1 MSFLPTYYY
10 FILASFMASLTV
22 YAWSYRKIYLQ
33 VFPFFLLITLVIEA
47 FGSYASAHRK
57 NNMYLYN
64 YFSTFEFLFYMWVI
78 SRIISSR
85 RMRSL
90 MWIIMGTYAIITV
103 LNILLIVKKT
113 ELHVTTYATGCLLI
127 VMFCIYYFLE
137 LFRRPKSIQLSRT
150 PEFWICSGLLFFYC
164 CGFPLYA
171 LITFWGD
178 LVIANFVFIITILNS
193 FLYSLFAIAFLC
205 RVNSRKYT
213 LSL

>member
-1 MSFLPTYYY
+1 MSFLPSYYY
-10 FILASFMASLTV
+10 FILASFLASLTV
-22 YAWSYRKIYLQ
+22 YSWHYPKLYLRL
-33 VFPFFLLITLVIEA
+33 FPFFLLLTLIIEA
-47 FGSYASAHRK
+47 LGSYASEHGR

-64 YFSTFEFLFYMWVI
+64 YFSTFEFLFYMWMI
-78 SRIISSR
+78 SNIISSKR
-85 RMRSL
+85 IRYL
-90 MWIIMGTYAIITV
+90 MWITMAVYAIITV

-113 ELHVTTYATGCLLI
+113 ELHVTTYAAGCLLV

-137 LFRRPKSIQLSRT
+137 LFRRPKSVVLSRT

-205 RVNSRKYT
+205 RINSRKYT

>member
-10 FILASFMASLTV
+10 FILASFLASLTV

-33 VFPFFLLITLVIEA
+33 VFPFFLFITLVIEA
-47 FGSYASAHRK
+47 FGSYASAHGK